1 MSQKTIGLL
10 FAVSIGLLV
19 AWYAYDRASDPQPTI
34 ERQRQEAL
42 VLEARSHLQRLLALD
57 DEAEVVDP
65 LAPNRVAGKVY
76 IYPEASNWQVSGF
89 YRRAEGTEWL
99 PWLMR
104 LDEAGELRELKLPVA
119 EPRAAQLAVEDPRIV
134 VQ

>member
-1 MSQKTIGLL
+1 MSQKTTGLL

-19 AWYAYDRASDPQPTI
+19 AWYAYERASDPRPTI
-34 ERQRQEAL
+34 ERQHQEAL
-42 VLEARSHLQRLLALD
+42 VIEARTHLQRLLALD
-57 DEAEVVDP
+57 EEAEVVDP

-76 IYPEASNWQVSGF
+76 IYPEAPNWQVSGF
-89 YRRAEGTEWL
+89 YRRTEGTEWL

-104 LDEAGELRELKLPVA
+104 LDNEGELLELKLPAA
-119 EPRAAQLAVEDPRIV
+119 EPRAAQLAAEDARIV